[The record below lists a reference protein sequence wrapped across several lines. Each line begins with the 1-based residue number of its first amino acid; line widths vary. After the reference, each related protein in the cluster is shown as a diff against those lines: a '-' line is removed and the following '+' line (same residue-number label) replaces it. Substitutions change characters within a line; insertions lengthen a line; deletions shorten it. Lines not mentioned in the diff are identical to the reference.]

1 MTILLIQLLPVLVI
15 VLILLVWVLLS
26 SWRRRNRKHC
36 LIVKDQRGWLSFVAD
51 HLRL

>member
-1 MTILLIQLLPVLVI
+1 MTTFFAQLLPVLVI

-26 SWRRRNRKHC
+26 SLRKHNRKLC
-36 LIVKDQRGWLSFVAD
+36 LIIKDERGWLSFIAD